1 MSSNIGEL
9 GVESAAAAQG
19 VPGASLTK
27 AVPFAIIALVAFA
40 SRMVWFGD
48 PAADFD
54 EQLYSLIGARLL
66 DGQLP
71 YADLWDRKPFGLF
84 ALFALAHA
92 IGGAGPLAYQV
103 MAALFVSAGGALIYA
118 LARPLAD
125 RVTACGAAILYPL
138 LAYAYGAYSGQ
149 SEVFFIPLVLG
160 ALLLVR
166 DLDGDNAELR
176 AAGAML
182 LGGLAL
188 QIKYTVA
195 PQCAFLGC
203 VALGHFRS
211 EPPLRLAL
219 RAAVYA
225 LIGLLPTLAVA
236 GFYAAAGEFDAFFYA
251 NFVSIF
257 ERLPAPGGRLDPR
270 FVGPLAP
277 LALLAAGGFY
287 AALRLNRPRDPRSY
301 RLIAGYGAT
310 VIAGI
315 FLPGTVYIYYFVA
328 FVPCAI
334 LLALPLLDRTA
345 ALRWA
350 PLALVLG
357 GSAALLNVPRHYA
370 DTAASRAGIAELA
383 RAIAPH
389 VGAERDCLLVYD
401 GPTALYPM
409 TGSCL
414 PGRIVYPDHLNN
426 ALETPALGL
435 DQTGEVARILAARPG
450 AIVTADK
457 PVTEQNR
464 ASGRLIAEAIA
475 AHYRPLA
482 TAVVRERTYRAWA
495 RRD

>member
-1 MSSNIGEL
+1 MAQSEPEAFL
-9 GVESAAAAQG
+9 ARAA
-19 VPGASLTK
+19 
-27 AVPFAIIALVAFA
+27 PFALIALATFA

-66 DGQLP
+66 EGQLP
-71 YADLWDRKPFGLF
+71 YADMWDRKPFGLF
-84 ALFALAHA
+84 ALYGLAHA
-92 IGGAGPLAYQV
+92 VGGPGPLTYQI
-103 MAALFVSAGGALIYA
+103 MAALFVAAGGWLIYA
-118 LARPLAD
+118 LARPLVD
-125 RVTACGAAILYPL
+125 RATACGAAILYPL

-149 SEVFFIPLVLG
+149 SEVLFIPLMLG

-166 DLDGDNAELR
+166 DLRTGNAEPR

-195 PQCAFLGC
+195 PQCAILGC
-203 VALGHFRS
+203 VALWHFRA
-211 EPPLRLAL
+211 ELPLRLAL
-219 RAAVYA
+219 RAAAYA

-236 GFYAAAGEFDAFFYA
+236 GFYAASGEFDAFFYA
-251 NFVSIF
+251 NFASIF
-257 ERLPAPGGRLDPR
+257 ERLPAPGGRFDPR

-277 LALLAAGGFY
+277 LALLAAGGLY
-287 AALRLNRPRDPRSY
+287 AAIRLNRPADRRSY
-301 RLIAGYGAT
+301 RLIAGYSAA
-310 VIAGI
+310 VLAGI

-345 ALRWA
+345 ALRWV

-357 GSAALLNVPRHYA
+357 GAAALLNVPRHYA
-370 DTAASRAGIAELA
+370 DTAASRAGTTKLA
-383 RAIAPH
+383 RAIAPY

-401 GPTALYPM
+401 GPTTLYPM

-426 ALETPALGL
+426 ALETPALRL
-435 DQTGEVARILAARPG
+435 DQTGEVARILALRPG

-464 ASGRLIAEAIA
+464 AASRLVAEAISE
-475 AHYRPLA
+475 HYRPLA

>member
-1 MSSNIGEL
+1 MHQA
-9 GVESAAAAQG
+9 VAAQSESEAF
-19 VPGASLTK
+19 VEK
-27 AVPFAIIALVAFA
+27 AAPYALIALAAFA

-54 EQLYSLIGARLL
+54 EQLYSLVGARLL

-84 ALFALAHA
+84 ALYALAHA

-103 MAALFVSAGGALIYA
+103 MAALFVSAGGWLIYA

-125 RVTACGAAILYPL
+125 RVTACGAALLYPL

-149 SEVFFIPLVLG
+149 SEVFFIPLMLG

-166 DLDGDNAELR
+166 DLPKGNAELR

-195 PQCAFLGC
+195 PQCALFGC
-203 VALGHFRS
+203 VALWHFRS

-219 RAAVYA
+219 RAASYA
-225 LIGLLPTLAVA
+225 LIGLLPTLVVA
-236 GFYAAAGEFDAFFYA
+236 GFYAAVGEFDAFVYA

-257 ERLPAPGGRLDPR
+257 ERLPAPGGRFDPR
-270 FVGPLAP
+270 FLGPLAP
-277 LALLAAGGFY
+277 LALLAAGGLY
-287 AALRLNRPRDPRSY
+287 AALRLNRPAEPRTY
-301 RLIAGYGAT
+301 RLIAGFSAA
-310 VIAGI
+310 VLAGI

-334 LLALPLLDRTA
+334 LLALPLLDRNA
-345 ALRWA
+345 ALRWV
-350 PLALVLG
+350 PLALVFG

-370 DTAASRAGIAELA
+370 DTAVSRAGLTKLS

-401 GPTALYPM
+401 GPTALYPL

-435 DQTGEVARILAARPG
+435 DQTGEVARILATKPG
-450 AIVTADK
+450 AIVTADR

-464 ASGRLIAEAIA
+464 AAGRLVAEAIA

-482 TAVVRERTYRAWA
+482 TAVIRERTYRAWA